1 MIGEFRKHANLID
14 GPAWLGPIPS
24 TWQLVRAKAV
34 LRERTQKNHPNE
46 PLLAATQTIGVVR
59 KDRFEGR
66 TVLPM
71 GALELLKFVKVGD
84 FVISLRSFQGGIE
97 QARDQGIISPAYT
110 VLRSVEPGHNAY
122 LGRLFKSKPFVE
134 NLGTYVTGIRQG
146 QNIDYER
153 LSRSRIPLPAPDEQ
167 AAIVKFLDHAD
178 RKIRRYIRAKRKLI
192 ALLEEQKQAFIHR
205 AVTRG
210 LNPDAPL
217 KPSGVP
223 WLGDIPA
230 HWEAMPLRRASTA
243 RCDGPFGS
251 GLKSAHYTDG
261 GIRVVRLQ
269 NIGHAEFKNSSAAYI
284 SADHYSTLGD
294 HDVQEGDLLIAGL
307 GDTKHPAGRACVAPI
322 SILPAMVK
330 ADCFRFRLRQDVL
343 VPEFAALQLTA
354 TATVASSLLSTGATR
369 QRTNLLSTA
378 ARFLAV
384 PPLQEQLS
392 IVRHI
397 ASVSA
402 PIRRGVLLADKD
414 VALLEELRT
423 RLIADVVTGKVDVR
437 EAAAALPDEQEE
449 PDIPEYADASM
460 ADEEAA
466 ETDLSAED

>member
-1 MIGEFRKHANLID
+1 MIGELRTHANLID

-110 VLRSVEPGHNAY
+110 VLRSVEAGHSAY

-153 LSRSRIPLPAPDEQ
+153 LSRSRIPLPPPAEQ

-178 RKIRRYIRAKRKLI
+178 RKIRRYIRAKQKLI
-192 ALLEEQKQAFIHR
+192 ALLEEQKQAIIHR

-210 LNPDAPL
+210 LNPDVPL
-217 KPSGVP
+217 KRSGVP

-230 HWEAMPLRRASTA
+230 HWEVSQIRRFAAVGNGSTPSRSNTAYWLTGTIPWLNSGCVNAEIVTAPDQFVTEVALRECHLPIVKANSVLIAITGQGKTR
-243 RCDGPFGS
+243 G
-251 GLKSAHYTDG
+251 KSALLTFDSTINQH
-261 GIRVVRLQ
+261 L
-269 NIGHAEFKNSSAAYI
+269 AYI
-284 SADHYSTLGD
+284 TP
-294 HDVQEGDLLIAGL
+294 
-307 GDTKHPAGRACVAPI
+307 T
-322 SILPAMVK
+322 
-330 ADCFRFRLRQDVL
+330 
-343 VPEFAALQLTA
+343 
-354 TATVASSLLSTGATR
+354 STGATTVPAFLR
-369 QRTNLLSTA
+369 EALTAGYAELRRISDDAGSTKGALTCEAVRLFPIPVPPVDEQTTILST
-378 ARFLAV
+378 LAER
-384 PPLQEQLS
+384 L
-392 IVRHI
+392 
-397 ASVSA
+397 
-402 PIRRGVLLADKD
+402 RGIQGSSGRAQREI
-414 VALLEELRT
+414 ALLNELRT

-437 EAAAALPDEQEE
+437 EAAATLPDEQEG
-449 PDIPEYADASM
+449 PDIPEDADLSM